1 MPELT
6 HVIRIGRRYYS
17 ARRGYC
23 GGVVD
28 QESSATRFTAAE
40 AARVAGNISAGSR
53 RITAERI
60 TTASQEISHV

>member
-6 HVIRIGRRYYS
+6 HIIRIGRGYYS
-17 ARRGYC
+17 ARRGHC

-53 RITAERI
+53 RITAEQI
-60 TTASQEISHV
+60 TTANQEASHV